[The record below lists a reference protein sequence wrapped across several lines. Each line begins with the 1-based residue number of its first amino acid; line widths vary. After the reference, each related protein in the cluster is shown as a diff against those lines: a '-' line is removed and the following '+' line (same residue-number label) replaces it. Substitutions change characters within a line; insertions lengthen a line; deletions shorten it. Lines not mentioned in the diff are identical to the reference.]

1 MSSIR
6 LPAMIYYPVLHCGR
20 MDKVTRRLQ
29 QLELLQT
36 RRLTLVQGSENTA
49 NCPCAYVTY

>member
-1 MSSIR
+1 MGSIR
-6 LPAMIYYPVLHCGR
+6 RPAMIYYPVLHCGR